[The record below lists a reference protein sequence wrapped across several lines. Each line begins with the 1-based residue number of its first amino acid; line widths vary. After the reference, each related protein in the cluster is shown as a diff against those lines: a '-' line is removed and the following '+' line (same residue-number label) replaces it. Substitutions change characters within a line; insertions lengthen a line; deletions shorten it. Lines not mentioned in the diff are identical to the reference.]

1 MKTICLFLLGMLMAA
16 LFISVSTAQAW
27 NGELPFGPE
36 SREEMLRRARQ
47 MVEFSW
53 SPKATFTNLTLVSP
67 ASYPFTIGQI
77 YTGETYT
84 QDNPQQD
91 WAEFYDAVSNKIS
104 AGGNYYLGND
114 CSGFVS
120 VSWKLPT
127 RYDTATFESDAT
139 ADGGYVTSLGAKS
152 VGQPINGLLP
162 GDALVRRDALVKHI
176 ILFESY
182 SADGRGIN
190 DLEQTP
196 GWARSKYRT
205 WSELSS
211 YRPIRRNNIDDYV
224 NAPPAVPWAK
234 TYGSSSKSEFA
245 YSIQQTSDG
254 GYILAGDAYSY
265 GPYVYKDLVL
275 KLDPNGNILWQRSY
289 GSSDDDHAFY
299 VQQTMDGGYIVCGS
313 TEIDYSP
320 YGWFYKLDSSGNLQ
334 WQKRG
339 LGYYGTN
346 SVQQTSDGGYIVAGN
361 GPGGNGDTYIWKL
374 DTNGNIQWQKTYGLL
389 IDGYYKTDWAVKIRQ
404 TLDGGY
410 VVAGE
415 YDLTYSWNDIRI
427 LRLNASGAILWEK
440 RFGNSDDNQIHDIKQ
455 AVDGGYILAG
465 ANVNPNESGYAWIW
479 KLDSSGNI
487 KWQKNYGGTNFGYAK
502 SVQQT
507 QDGGYIV
514 AGHDNSNSWILKLDA
529 NGNTQWDKTFSISI
543 GYLESISE
551 IYGGYILAG
560 SQWNYS
566 TSSSDVLV
574 YNLALE
580 KKFPSRPISLTA
592 TAVSSNQINLS
603 WEQTSN
609 NETGFDVKRKQ
620 GIRGTYSVIKEGL
633 PPNTT
638 IFTDTVPGPDT
649 YYYTVYAK
657 NGSLYSAYSNE
668 ASATISPAAP
678 VAPTNFT
685 INAVTTDQVVVSWID
700 NSTDETGFKIERK
713 TGTGGTYSQIATV
726 SANTT
731 TYSDTGLTD
740 NTTYYYKA
748 KAFNAGGDSSYSN
761 EVSATTIT
769 ALPAAPTNLTANTVS
784 ASQINLNWADNATN
798 ETGFKIE
805 RKTGGGTYA
814 QIATVSANV
823 TAYSDTGLASNT
835 IYYYRVRANNTAGD
849 SSYSNEVSA
858 TTITAI
864 PAAPTNLTASVIS
877 STQINLNWTDNAINE
892 QGFKIERKIGVGGT
906 YSQIAIVSTNVTTY
920 SDTGLTVNMTYYYR
934 VRANNTDGDS
944 GYSNEANATTQQ
956 CQPSVRIGS
965 TYYSTLQEA
974 YNAAQTGSII
984 QSQAITF
991 YETLIVNR
999 NISVTLQGGYDCN
1012 YTTNSGNI
1020 SLLKGMI
1027 QTFMGGGT
1035 LTISNFN
1042 LIQ

>member
-1 MKTICLFLLGMLMAA
+1 MKTICQFLMGMLMVA

-27 NGELPFGPE
+27 NGEPPFGPE

-53 SPKATFTNLTLVSP
+53 SPKATFTNLTLVSNP
-67 ASYPFTIGQI
+67 ASCPFTIGNI

-84 QDNPQQD
+84 QLDPPQAWEGQ
-91 WAEFYDAVSNKIS
+91 AEFYDTVSNNIS
-104 AGGNYYLGND
+104 GGNYYLGND

-120 VSWKLPT
+120 ISWKLPE
-127 RYDTATFESDAT
+127 RYNTTAFECDAINSSSTCGNYNPSDN
-139 ADGGYVTSLGAKS
+139 YVRSLGAKDD
-152 VGQPINGLLP
+152 GINAIPGLLP
-162 GDALVRRDALVKHI
+162 GDALVKSGSHI

-182 SADGRGIN
+182 EGNTGIN
-190 DLEQTP
+190 VLEQTP
-196 GWARSKYRT
+196 CKARPKYWI
-205 WSELSS
+205 WSALAG

-224 NAPPAVPWAK
+224 NAPPAVSWAK

-245 YSIQQTSDG
+245 NSIQQTSDG

-299 VQQTMDGGYIVCGS
+299 VQQTTDGGYIACGS
-313 TEIDYSP
+313 TEVNYSAN
-320 YGWFYKLDSSGNLQ
+320 GWVYKLDASGNLQ
-334 WQKRG
+334 WQRKD
-339 LGYYGTN
+339 LEWDTN
-346 SVQQTSDGGYIVAGN
+346 SVQQTFDGGYIVAGV
-361 GPGGNGDTYIWKL
+361 GLGGNGDTKVWKL
-374 DTNGNIQWQKTYGLL
+374 DANGNIQWQKTYGLF
-389 IDGYYKTDWAVKIRQ
+389 IDGGYPYDWAVKIRQ

-410 VVAGE
+410 VVAGQ
-415 YDLTYSWNDIRI
+415 YDLTYRWSDIRI

-440 RFGNSDDNQIHDIKQ
+440 RFGDSDDNQIYDIKQ
-455 AVDGGYILAG
+455 TVDGGYILAG
-465 ANVNPNESGYAWIW
+465 ANLNPNESGYAWIW
-479 KLDSSGNI
+479 KLDSNGNI

-543 GYLESISE
+543 GDLKSISE

-580 KKFPSRPISLTA
+580 NKFPSRPISLTA
-592 TAVSSNQINLS
+592 TAVSSSQINLS

-609 NETGFDVKRKQ
+609 NETGFNVERKQ

-633 PPNTT
+633 PPNTST
-638 IFTDTVPGPDT
+638 FTDAVAGPDT

-668 ASATISPAAP
+668 ASATIAQATPT
-678 VAPTNFT
+678 APTNLT
-685 INAVTTDQVVVSWID
+685 VNAVTSDQIVISWID
-700 NSTDETGFKIERK
+700 NSTSETGFKIERK
-713 TGTGGTYSQIATV
+713 TGAGGTYAQLATV
-726 SANTT
+726 GANATS
-731 TYSDTGLTD
+731 YSDSGLTE
-740 NTTYYYKA
+740 NTTYYYRVKA
-748 KAFNAGGDSSYSN
+748 YNAGGDSSCSN
-761 EVSATTIT
+761 EAGTTTIIT
-769 ALPAAPTNLTANTVS
+769 LPAAPTNLTAFVVS
-784 ASQINLNWADNATN
+784 PSQINLSWTDNATN
-798 ETGFKIE
+798 EQGFKIE
-805 RKTGGGTYA
+805 RKTGAGGTYS
-814 QIATVSANV
+814 QIAMVGANV
-823 TAYSDTGLASNT
+823 TTYSDTGLTVNT
-835 IYYYRVRANNTAGD
+835 TYYYRVKANNTAGD
-849 SSYSNEVSA
+849 SSYSNEV
-858 TTITAI
+858 
-864 PAAPTNLTASVIS
+864 
-877 STQINLNWTDNAINE
+877 
-892 QGFKIERKIGVGGT
+892 
-906 YSQIAIVSTNVTTY
+906 
-920 SDTGLTVNMTYYYR
+920 
-934 VRANNTDGDS
+934 
-944 GYSNEANATTQQ
+944 NATTQQ
-956 CQPSVRIGS
+956 CQPPVKIGS
-965 TYYSTLQEA
+965 SYYSTLQAA
-974 YNAAQTGSII
+974 YNAAQDGSII

-999 NISVTLQGGYDCN
+999 NIFVTLQGGYDCN

-1027 QTFMGGGT
+1027 QTFVGGGT